1 MEEELNSPIRRV
13 DDDYKRK
20 IKFIEYIGY
29 TFIITGTIV
38 VLFGMFVFQRIADLQ
53 SVKNHLFNFIVGGL
67 SLFIFGFLLYDFHL
81 WFPPL
86 RLQ

>member
-1 MEEELNSPIRRV
+1 MNSPIRRV

-67 SLFIFGFLLYDFHL
+67 SLFIFGFLLNYYSMKKMK
-81 WFPPL
+81 
-86 RLQ
+86 RAEE

>member
-1 MEEELNSPIRRV
+1 MNSPIRRV

-67 SLFIFGFLLYDFHL
+67 LLFIFGFLLNDYSMKKMK
-81 WFPPL
+81 
-86 RLQ
+86 RAEE

>member
-1 MEEELNSPIRRV
+1 MNSPIRRV

-67 SLFIFGFLLYDFHL
+67 CRRTLAIHL
-81 WFPPL
+81 WFPPQ
-86 RLQ
+86 RLQYEENEKS